1 MLARIVALRR
11 IGCSTNGNP
20 RWEVVYKTGERFANG
35 DYAMHTHSEPV
46 WAKTQSD
53 ASLSYE
59 IGNPGLRAGDLVEL
73 TLTKAGRISSMTRAT

>member
-20 RWEVVYKTGERFANG
+20 RWEVVYKGATGPWPY
-35 DYAMHTHSEPV
+35 DHI

-53 ASLSYE
+53 ASISYK

-73 TLTKAGRISSMTRAT
+73 TLTKSGRISGMVKA

>member
-20 RWEVVYKTGERFANG
+20 RWEVVYKSAAGPWP
-35 DYAMHTHSEPV
+35 DDHI

-53 ASLSYE
+53 ASISYE

-73 TLTKAGRISSMTRAT
+73 TLTKSGRISGMVEA